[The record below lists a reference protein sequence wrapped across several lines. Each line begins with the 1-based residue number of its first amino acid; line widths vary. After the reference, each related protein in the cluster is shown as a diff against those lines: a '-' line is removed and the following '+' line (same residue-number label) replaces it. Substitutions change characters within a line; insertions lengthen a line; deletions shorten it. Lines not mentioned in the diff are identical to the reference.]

1 MPPKNNPVDKDVHA
15 GSAKDRKKA
24 SFCQESS
31 ENGYITETGGT
42 CGVERKS
49 NKYRYPIIQTKDSES
64 LLK

>member
-42 CGVERKS
+42 CGVERK
-49 NKYRYPIIQTKDSES
+49 YYMYWYLIMLTTK
-64 LLK
+64 KKIH

>member
-42 CGVERKS
+42 CGVERKYYM
-49 NKYRYPIIQTKDSES
+49 YRYVMI
-64 LLK
+64 